1 MKSGHEMDDLPAA
14 LEFLIM
20 QSAFKLDKK
29 LPALLE
35 N

>member
-1 MKSGHEMDDLPAA
+1 MDDLLYAVV
-14 LEFLIM
+14 EFLKI
-20 QSAFKLDKK
+20 QFAFKLDKK